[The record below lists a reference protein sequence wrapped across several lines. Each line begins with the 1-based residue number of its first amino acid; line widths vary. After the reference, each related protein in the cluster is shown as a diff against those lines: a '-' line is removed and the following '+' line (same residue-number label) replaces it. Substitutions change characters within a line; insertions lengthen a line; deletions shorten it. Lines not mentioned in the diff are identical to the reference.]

1 MFVTNFTDFP
11 VYAVKL
17 VVYSVILIQAGR
29 KLRRI
34 FATENGINNLKA
46 TQQMK
51 RTEENEKSLGRRV
64 FLKQVALTG
73 AAFCVAPVFEKALSA
88 EKAISVPGEVTT
100 TFPAGMPAVRKYRT
114 LGSGAAAMNVSA
126 MGFGCMG
133 LNHNRSQHPGRKQ
146 EIALMHEAIER
157 GVTLFDTAES
167 YGYHVNEKLV
177 GEALKGYT
185 GRVFVSSKFGHKFV
199 NGVQV
204 KTEEDSTPANI
215 RRVCENS
222 LRNLGV
228 EALGIFYQHRIDPG
242 TPVEVVADTVGE
254 LIKEGKVL
262 HFGLCE
268 VNVDTI
274 RRAHAVCPVTAI
286 QSEYH
291 FMHRNVEESVLSV
304 CEELGIGFVPY
315 SPLNRG
321 FLGGM
326 INEYTQFDVTNDNR
340 QTLPRFQP
348 DAIRANTRIV
358 EVLNAFGRTRGI
370 TPAQVALAWLMNK
383 KPFIVP
389 IPGTTKLSHLEEN
402 LRATEIIFSNDEMR
416 ELEDAVAA
424 IPVVGNR
431 YDALQESKV
440 QK

>member
-1 MFVTNFTDFP
+1 MKAKQNDVN
-11 VYAVKL
+11 
-17 VVYSVILIQAGR
+17 
-29 KLRRI
+29 RRS
-34 FATENGINNLKA
+34 FL
-46 TQQMK
+46 K
-51 RTEENEKSLGRRV
+51 RTVL
-64 FLKQVALTG
+64 AG
-73 AAFCVAPVFEKALSA
+73 AAICITPMLEEVAAAQKVMNGKNIAPIK
-88 EKAISVPGEVTT
+88 I
-100 TFPAGMPAVRKYRT
+100 PAGMAAVRKIRT
-114 LGSGAAAMNVSA
+114 LGSGNASLTVSA
-126 MGFGCMG
+126 LGFGCMG
-133 LNHNRSQHPGRKQ
+133 LNHHRSQSPDEKISIRL
-146 EIALMHEAIER
+146 IREAIER

-167 YGYHVNEKLV
+167 YGYHKNEILTGK
-177 GEALKGYT
+177 ALKGYT
-185 GRVFVSSKFGHKFV
+185 DRVFVSSKFGHKFV

-228 EALGIFYQHRIDPG
+228 ETLGIFYQHRSDPN
-242 TPVEVVADTVGE
+242 TPVEVVAETVKE
-254 LIKEGKVL
+254 LIREGKIL
-262 HFGLCE
+262 HWGMCE
-268 VNVDTI
+268 VNTDTI

-291 FMHRNVEESVLSV
+291 LMHRTVEESGVLAV

-321 FLGGM
+321 FLGGL
-326 INEYTQFDVTNDNR
+326 INEYTQFDPTNDNR

-348 DAIRANTRIV
+348 DAIRQNTRIV

-383 KPFIVP
+383 NPFIVP

-402 LRATEIIFSNDEMR
+402 LRASEIILSPEDMK
-416 ELEDAVAA
+416 ELENAVAA
-424 IPVVGNR
+424 IPVVGSR
-431 YDALQESKV
+431 YDALQESKI

>member
-1 MFVTNFTDFP
+1 MKEEQNIVNNADMSRRNF
-11 VYAVKL
+11 L
-17 VVYSVILIQAGR
+17 
-29 KLRRI
+29 
-34 FATENGINNLKA
+34 
-46 TQQMK
+46 K
-51 RTEENEKSLGRRV
+51 RTVL
-64 FLKQVALTG
+64 AG
-73 AAFCVAPVFEKALSA
+73 AAICIAPTLEKVTAA
-88 EKAISVPGEVTT
+88 ERVIDGKSVVPHTAI
-100 TFPAGMPAVRKYRT
+100 PAGIAAVRTQRT
-114 LGSGAAAMNVSA
+114 LGSGKAAFTVSS
-126 MGFGCMG
+126 MGYGCMG
-133 LNHNRSQHPGRKQ
+133 LNHNRSQYPSKEN
-146 EIALMHEAIER
+146 EIALVREAVER
-157 GVTLFDTAES
+157 GVTLFETAES

-185 GRVFVSSKFGHKFV
+185 DRVFISSKFGHKFV

-228 EALGIFYQHRIDPG
+228 ETLGMFYQHRIDPN
-242 TPVEVVADTVGE
+242 TPIEVVAETVGE
-254 LIKEGKVL
+254 LIKEGKIL
-262 HFGLCE
+262 HWGMCE
-268 VNVDTI
+268 VNVETI
-274 RRAHAVCPVTAI
+274 RRAHKICPVTAI

-291 FMHRNVEESVLSV
+291 FMHHTVEENGVLAL
-304 CEELGIGFVPY
+304 CDELGIGFVPY

-326 INEYTQFDVTNDNR
+326 INEYTRFDPTNDNR

-348 DAIRANTRIV
+348 EAIRANYRIV

-383 KPFIVP
+383 KTFIVP

-402 LRATEIIFSNDEMR
+402 LRACDIVFTAEEMN
-416 ELEDAVAA
+416 ELEKAVTA
-424 IPVVGNR
+424 IPVMGSR
-431 YDALQESKV
+431 YDALQESKI

>member
-1 MFVTNFTDFP
+1 MENDTYKGGRRNFI
-11 VYAVKL
+11 KL
-17 VVYSVILIQAGR
+17 AALSGMGLCLGKASAGEEKEGAGNLGMAASV
-29 KLRRI
+29 
-34 FATENGINNLKA
+34 
-46 TQQMK
+46 
-51 RTEENEKSLGRRV
+51 EKS
-64 FLKQVALTG
+64 
-73 AAFCVAPVFEKALSA
+73 
-88 EKAISVPGEVTT
+88 
-100 TFPAGMPAVRKYRT
+100 RT
-114 LGSGAAAMNVSA
+114 LGSGKAAMKVSA
-126 MGFGCMG
+126 LGFGCMG
-133 LNHNRSQHPGRKQ
+133 LNHHRSRHPDRKTC
-146 EIALMHEAIER
+146 IRLVHEAIGR
-157 GVTLFDTAES
+157 GVSLFDTAES
-167 YGYHVNEKLV
+167 YGYHKNELLV
-177 GEALKGYT
+177 GEALKGYS

-204 KTEEDSTPANI
+204 KTEEDSSPANI

-228 EALGIFYQHRIDPG
+228 ETLGIFYQHRADPN
-242 TPVEVVADTVGE
+242 TPVEVVAETVGE

-268 VNVDTI
+268 VNADTI

-291 FMHRNVEESVLSV
+291 LMHRTVEENGVLDL

-321 FLGGM
+321 FLGGL
-326 INEYTQFDVTNDNR
+326 INEYTRFDADNDNR
-340 QTLPRFQP
+340 HTLPRFQP
-348 DAIRANTRIV
+348 DAIRANLRIV

-370 TPAQVALAWLMNK
+370 TPAQIALAWLINK

-402 LRATEIIFSNDEMR
+402 LRAADIAFSADEMK
-416 ELEDAVAA
+416 ELEVAVSA
-424 IPVVGNR
+424 IPVVGSR
-431 YDALQESKV
+431 YDALQESKI